1 MDVITVNEVADIIDL
16 KAVLTKKMSEQ
27 YLGRERKKWQ
37 DIFVV
42 GLNII

>member
-1 MDVITVNEVADIIDL
+1 MSSAGTEGLTIDL
-16 KAVLTKKMSEQ
+16 KAVLTKKMSEPS
-27 YLGRERKKWQ
+27 LGRERIKWQ